1 MDEKALHEAME
12 NISIIKGVME
22 RTGKSFTAFSKIFIY
37 WGMLFIVNSIIIL
50 MMFSNEEKRLDL
62 LNSFP
67 MLNFFPIGI
76 IALIAAFIYWKVSK
90 KIPFVGLE
98 KHLMK
103 VWILIL
109 ILNVIPDKI
118 TINSAS
124 ASIDLS
130 NIIIQTDKLSLLFS
144 VWL

>member
-103 VWILIL
+103 V
-109 ILNVIPDKI
+109 
-118 TINSAS
+118 
-124 ASIDLS
+124 
-130 NIIIQTDKLSLLFS
+130 
-144 VWL
+144 